1 MILFFFLSINLV
13 ILPIF
18 QELTLRGGFT
28 FLSNIFL
35 FLIPDKN
42 PSPETL

>member
-1 MILFFFLSINLV
+1 MLL
-13 ILPIF
+13 IF
-18 QELTLRGGFT
+18 QELTVIGGCT

-42 PSPETL
+42 PSPKTL